1 MDFTGQPDSPHG
13 LMSAIGHTPL
23 VDFSAGFAP
32 NARVWGKLESFN
44 PGGSAKDRT
53 ARALVADATAKGLL
67 RPGAVAVE
75 SSSGNLGIA
84 LAREAVIGG
93 WEFHCVVD
101 PRTNAATLAMMRA
114 LGAVLHPVTEPDPET
129 GDWLTARR
137 NLVAQL
143 KEELG
148 AVNLDQYSNRA
159 AFDAHDFGTMAEIVQ
174 QLGHAPEMV
183 VVAVS
188 TTGTIGGC
196 LRHVRE
202 HGYATKVVAVDA
214 EGSVLF
220 EGARGE
226 RILPGY
232 GAGVVTELSKEVE
245 PDRVIRVEAFDA
257 IDAARALARSTGFVP
272 GASGGAVAWAVEKL
286 VSEGAADEIVGVFHD
301 DGRAYLD
308 TVYNDDWV
316 NEQLGVEVETCE
328 WPL

>member
-1 MDFTGQPDSPHG
+1 MNSTCQPERPQG
-13 LMSAIGHTPL
+13 LLTAIGQTPL
-23 VDFSAGFAP
+23 VDLTAGFPEAS
-32 NARVWGKLESFN
+32 RVWGKLESFN

-53 ARALVADATAKGLL
+53 ARALVADATAKGQLY
-67 RPGAVAVE
+67 PGAVAVE

-84 LAREAVIGG
+84 LAREAVVGG

-143 KEELG
+143 KEEMG

-159 AFDAHDFGTMAEIVQ
+159 AFDAHDFGTMAEVVE

-202 HGYATKVVAVDA
+202 HGYGTKVIAVDA

-220 EGARGE
+220 DGSRGE

-245 PDRVIRVEAFDA
+245 PDRVIRVDAFDA
-257 IDAARALARSTGFVP
+257 VGAARSLARSTGFVP

-286 VSEGAADEIVGVFHD
+286 AGEGAAEEIVAVFHD

-308 TVYNDDWV
+308 TVYDEDWV
-316 NEQLGVEVETCE
+316 SEQLGVEAETCE

>member
-1 MDFTGQPDSPHG
+1 MDNSQPSGPGG
-13 LMSAIGHTPL
+13 LLSAIGHTPL
-23 VDFSAGFAP
+23 VDLSMGFP
-32 NARVWGKLESFN
+32 EGPRVWGKLESFN

-67 RPGAVAVE
+67 YPGARAVE

-84 LAREAVIGG
+84 LAREAVAGG

-101 PRTNAATLAMMRA
+101 PRTNSATLSMIRA

-159 AFDAHDFGTMAEIVQ
+159 AFDAHDAGTMAEIVE
-174 QLGHAPEMV
+174 QLGRAPDMLV
-183 VVAVS
+183 VSVS

-196 LRHVRE
+196 ARHIRE
-202 HGYATKVVAVDA
+202 NGYATTVVAVDA

-220 EGARGE
+220 DGERGE

-245 PDRVIRVEAFDA
+245 PDRVVRVNAFDA
-257 IDAARALARSTGFVP
+257 INAARKLAGSTGFVP

-286 VSEGAADEIVGVFHD
+286 AQEGASGDVVAIFHD

-308 TVYNDDWV
+308 TVYNDEWV
-316 NEQLGVEVETCE
+316 AKQMGVEVEVCE
-328 WPL
+328 LP

>member
-1 MDFTGQPDSPHG
+1 MHVSEPSGTPGG
-13 LMSAIGHTPL
+13 LLSAIGHTPL
-23 VDFSAGFAP
+23 VDLSAGFP
-32 NARVWGKLESFN
+32 GQARVWGKLESFN

-53 ARALVADATAKGLL
+53 ARAMVADATEKGLL
-67 RPGAVAVE
+67 YPGAVAVE

-84 LAREAVIGG
+84 LAREAVAGG

-101 PRTNAATLAMMRA
+101 PRTNQATLSMIRA

-137 NLVAQL
+137 NLVARL
-143 KEELG
+143 KDELG

-159 AFDAHDFGTMAEIVQ
+159 AFDAHNHGTMAEIVQ

-202 HGYATKVVAVDA
+202 HGYDTKVVAVDA

-220 EGARGE
+220 DGARGE

-245 PDRVIRVEAFDA
+245 PDRVLRAEAFEA
-257 IDAARALARSTGFVP
+257 IHAARILASSTGFVP

-286 VSEGAADEIVGVFHD
+286 VREGAASEIVGVFHD

-308 TVYNDDWV
+308 TVYNDEWV
-316 NEQLGVEVETCE
+316 NEQLGVEVDVCE
-328 WPL
+328 WP